1 MNAMMGNRSAGVILH
16 PTSLPARFG
25 IGDLGPTAAAY
36 AEWLAGAGARWWQVL
51 PLHPP
56 GPGNSPYSAISTFAG
71 NELLVSPELL
81 VEDDLLD
88 DADVADVPDFPVE
101 WVDFDLVRP
110 FKIDL
115 LRRAHRRFQETSPL
129 KLNRQLAVFRDA
141 HRDWLADYALFRA
154 LKDSHDGAPWYE
166 WPRPLARREP
176 EALLDWMQHH
186 TDEIDFVEFCQFLFF
201 RQWTALRD
209 WAREMGVGIFG
220 DVPIFVARDSAE
232 VWAHPELFLLDEERR
247 PTVVAGVPPDYFSA
261 TGQLWGNP
269 LYNWDRMADDGY
281 SWWVSRLRRT
291 LETVDVV
298 RLDHFRGFASYWE
311 VPSGEDTA
319 INGRWRKGPG
329 RPLFDA
335 LEKALGCLPLVAEDL
350 GEITSDVIELRKEL
364 GLPGMAILHFAFSP
378 EPRSTFIPYALERD
392 LVVYTG
398 THDNNTTVGWFM
410 EDASDEEK
418 DFVRRYTASSG
429 REVNW
434 ELIRLAMASVCEH
447 AIVPHQDLVG
457 LGADCRMNT
466 PSVGEGNWRFRIT
479 APMLDEGIQARLFE
493 MIEAYGRV
501 NSV

>member
-1 MNAMMGNRSAGVILH
+1 
-16 PTSLPARFG
+16 
-25 IGDLGPTAAAY
+25 
-36 AEWLAGAGARWWQVL
+36 
-51 PLHPP
+51 
-56 GPGNSPYSAISTFAG
+56 
-71 NELLVSPELL
+71 
-81 VEDDLLD
+81 
-88 DADVADVPDFPVE
+88 
-101 WVDFDLVRP
+101 
-110 FKIDL
+110 
-115 LRRAHRRFQETSPL
+115 
-129 KLNRQLAVFRDA
+129 
-141 HRDWLADYALFRA
+141 
-154 LKDSHDGAPWYE
+154 
-166 WPRPLARREP
+166 
-176 EALLDWMQHH
+176 MQHH

-232 VWAHPELFLLDEERR
+232 VWAHPELFLLDDELR

-269 LYNWDRMADDGY
+269 LYDWDRMAGDGY
-281 SWWVSRLRRT
+281 SWWVSRMRRT
-291 LETVDVV
+291 LETVDVA

-319 INGRWRKGPG
+319 INGRWRQGPG
-329 RPLFDA
+329 RSLFDA
-335 LEKALGCLPLVAEDL
+335 LEKALGRLPLVAEDL
-350 GEITSDVIELRKEL
+350 GEITPDVIELRKEL

-378 EPRSTFIPYALERD
+378 DPRSTFIPYALERD

-410 EDASDEEK
+410 EDATEEEK
-418 DFVRRYTASSG
+418 DLVRQYTASSG

-434 ELIRLAMASVCEH
+434 ELIRLAMASVCEN

-479 APMLDEGIQARLFE
+479 APMLAEGIQARLYE
-493 MIEAYGRV
+493 MIETYGRV
-501 NSV
+501 NPL